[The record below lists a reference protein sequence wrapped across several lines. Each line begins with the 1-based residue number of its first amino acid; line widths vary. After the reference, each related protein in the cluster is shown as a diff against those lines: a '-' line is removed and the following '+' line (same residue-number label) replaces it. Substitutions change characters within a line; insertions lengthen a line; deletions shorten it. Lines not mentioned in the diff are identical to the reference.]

1 MTKNNSDTNDKID
14 KVKTLNSNE
23 GILLLYN
30 FSNKRNTG
38 IIFISRQHI
47 DDFDKTNSNSPSSAQ
62 KSIE

>member
-30 FSNKRNTG
+30 FYNKRNTG
-38 IIFISRQHI
+38 IRFISRQHI